1 MWDNP
6 EATRREKTFLPVLAR
21 AGKYKA
27 GVKGEDFSSKKKKKR
42 TNGIGTKEEIVN
54 GVKN

>member
-27 GVKGEDFSSKKKKKR
+27 GVKGEDFSSKKKKK
-42 TNGIGTKEEIVN
+42 
-54 GVKN
+54 KNEWNRDERRNC